1 MTHGPHFWNIHRYLY
16 TVMFPAYVHALLELF
31 FVLQFVVFCVLTV
44 V

>member
-1 MTHGPHFWNIHRYLY
+1 MEF
-16 TVMFPAYVHALLELF
+16 V